1 MTDQHKQNLE
11 DVFPDDLNKVDL
23 KKTVRRARRIS
34 VFRNVM
40 ISVVVSIAVIGGG
53 LFLNNELLAHTE
65 RNLRA
70 AAFLDAETHQPDVFL
85 GNSHTTYGL
94 FGGQEQYQLFKVI
107 NGVPISWGTETY
119 SFNVLGQYSLMGGD
133 YSPAPQLQRPN
144 GTRVYNYQTQQ
155 RLMEFYYPG
164 VTYPHYFNDLSQ
176 LNEIPSGDSVEMAIS
191 FEKSYTFN
199 QVTAMLPTGVHTAWY
214 WVDTYDNNTVQAMK
228 QSPDTALMPYQVYGF
243 GNQANPGDSVSRTPQ
258 FFIQLLQ
265 AGLKL
270 KGVARDQYQQIFN
283 VLSHGQGSIT
293 PADVKIIGV
302 VVTGTPHDL
311 EALQGQKF
319 VKASVLGAIAN
330 PYHS

>member
-1 MTDQHKQNLE
+1 MTEKQSIE
-11 DVFPDDLNKVDL
+11 DVFSDDLSNVDL
-23 KKTVRRARRIS
+23 RKTVKKARRSSIL
-34 VFRNVM
+34 RNVV
-40 ISVVVSIAVIGGG
+40 ISVVATIVVVSGG
-53 LFLNNELLAHTE
+53 LFSNNALLVHAE
-65 RNLRA
+65 RNLRSA
-70 AAFLDAETHQPDVFL
+70 AYLDAETHQPDVFL

-133 YSPAPQLQRPN
+133 YSPAPQLQTPD

-164 VTYPHYFNDLSQ
+164 VTYPHYFNDLPQ

-191 FEKSYTFN
+191 FDKPYTFN
-199 QVTAMLPTGVHTAWY
+199 EVTAMLPTGVHTTWY

-228 QSPDTALMPYQVYGF
+228 QPPDTALMPYQVYGF
-243 GNQANPGDSVSRTPQ
+243 GSQANPGDSVSRTPE

-270 KGVARDQYQQIFN
+270 KGAARDQYQQIYN
-283 VLSHGQGSIT
+283 VLSHGQGIIT

-311 EALQGQKF
+311 KTLQGQEF